1 MFLKSLI
8 FLGKNMPTPMNPHEQ
23 AYFDQFKEDRE
34 EQIEQIMIEKGYS
47 RVEAEA
53 TWEKDYEEAISSDDD

>member
-1 MFLKSLI
+1 
-8 FLGKNMPTPMNPHEQ
+8 MPTPMNPHEQ